1 MICCK
6 STCCGYEFDKVGLYI
21 NFFDEDW
28 HDIRALVEKFQKDHN
43 IDLRN
48 TEIIYYYP
56 ERDFI
61 TKEGLHE
68 IWENLEY
75 LESLSVR
82 RHNVF
87 NEFVDSNKSKREM
100 FENLVNSK
108 SLALFVGNFNRD
120 MEYWWNE
127 FIVDGRL
134 MCVHLTPDEYEPDI
148 WIGNP
153 IDPKILVNRNKK
165 DKQDNQDD

>member
-1 MICCK
+1 MEFCK
-6 STCCGYEFDKVGLYI
+6 CKGYEFNKVGLYI
-21 NFFDEDW
+21 DFFDEDW
-28 HDIRALVEKFQKDHN
+28 HDVRTLIDKFQKDHN
-43 IDLRN
+43 VDIGK
-48 TEIIYYYP
+48 TEIFYYYP
-56 ERDFI
+56 DRDFI

-87 NEFVDSNKSKREM
+87 NEFVPSEKSKEEM
-100 FENLVNSK
+100 FDHLVNSK
-108 SLALFVGNFNRD
+108 SLPLFVGKFNKD
-120 MEYWWNE
+120 MKMWWDK

-134 MCVHLTPDEYEPDI
+134 MLVHLTPDEYEPDI

-153 IDPKILVNRNKK
+153 VDPKILVDRNKPNNNK
-165 DKQDNQDD
+165 NQDD